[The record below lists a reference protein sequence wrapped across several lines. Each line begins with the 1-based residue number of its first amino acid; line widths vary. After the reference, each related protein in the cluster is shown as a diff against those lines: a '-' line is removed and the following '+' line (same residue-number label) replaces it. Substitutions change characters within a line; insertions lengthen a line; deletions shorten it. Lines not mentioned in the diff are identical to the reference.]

1 MHNIKRNQA
10 PHPPHPKHTQR
21 LNSSLPQKEELNE
34 RKQKK
39 KILHPHESGPI
50 CSHLAS
56 SLIDVLHWW
65 WCTQL
70 QKIFHRFRSCLIR
83 TKPQLQPGGKD
94 GMEKKKG
101 EKVERDLF
109 VLSFSLSLSPFSI
122 ETSRLLPEPRT
133 TSALLSCASHPTCL
147 PFRSIVYFFFP
158 IPRHSLDS
166 LLPVFLAQ
174 QQIKRFEE
182 YKTGGNKNPT
192 QLS

>member
-101 EKVERDLF
+101 EKVERDLS
-109 VLSFSLSLSPFSI
+109 VLSFSLSFLHRNESI
-122 ETSRLLPEPRT
+122 TSRAPDNQRIVIVCI
-133 TSALLSCASHPTCL
+133 TSDLFTISFHRLFFLSYS
-147 PFRSIVYFFFP
+147 
-158 IPRHSLDS
+158 
-166 LLPVFLAQ
+166 
-174 QQIKRFEE
+174 
-182 YKTGGNKNPT
+182 
-192 QLS
+192 